1 MAKAVILLRNIMTE
15 IELVDLAIWKSMV
28 TVVREISLESQKSI
42 PKIISNP
49 NPNPNPTGIYL

>member
-1 MAKAVILLRNIMTE
+1 MTE